1 MPHNNHQED
10 AYDDLG
16 DEDDDNEDDED
27 VVSCPTRWSL
37 YRPLALCIDQSQPPI
52 NRETGYLNV
61 LTKMMMISVKMTA
74 ILSSK
79 VPFPPDSPG
88 LAPDINGGVTTG
100 EYHRGN
106 PSKTLQKEELPQ
118 LFWFEGAID
127 FTTL

>member
-1 MPHNNHQED
+1 MISV
-10 AYDDLG
+10 LTIG
-16 DEDDDNEDDED
+16 
-27 VVSCPTRWSL
+27 SL
-37 YRPLALCIDQSQPPI
+37 YWSVSASYQQRD
-52 NRETGYLNV
+52 NNV
-61 LTKMMMISVKMTA
+61 LTKMMISVIMTT

-79 VPFPPDSPG
+79 VPFPPDSLG